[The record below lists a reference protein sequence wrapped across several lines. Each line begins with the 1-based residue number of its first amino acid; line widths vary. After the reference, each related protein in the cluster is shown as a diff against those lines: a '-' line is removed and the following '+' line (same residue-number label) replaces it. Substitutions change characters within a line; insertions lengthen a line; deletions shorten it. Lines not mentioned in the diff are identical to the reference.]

1 MRLHVMQLSRL
12 VMMRVSNDLENF
24 IALLVVIFA
33 VTLLFITKPISAS
46 GRFALKLAL
55 VNAVGW
61 LLILPLPDDGHPP
74 LSLIGYGIFWLI
86 NLVLL
91 PAATIALWLCYKE
104 REEKKSYVA
113 VAAAYLGLNFVVLF
127 LIPLIWLVRSVA

>member
-1 MRLHVMQLSRL
+1 MILKI
-12 VMMRVSNDLENF
+12 F

-46 GRFALKLAL
+46 GKFALKLAL

-61 LLILPLPDDGHPP
+61 LLVLPLPDDGHPP
-74 LSLIGYGIFWLI
+74 LSLVGHGIFWII

-113 VAAAYLGLNFVVLF
+113 VAAVYLGLNFIVLF